1 MSCIYFKKICRYI
14 RTTRQNKNFILKIM
28 TILEF
33 WQLDQKKYTK
43 ENIKEMFQETYENEF
58 IDNYEKWSNIIKES
72 NDFVNYF
79 IVGNINENFNK
90 KNQFIIEYDFFIH
103 ELFNKSFKCIDQN
116 NEITAVDITTIINDI
131 MLDAAEKSNEMYKKN
146 TYNISSLLES
156 IKTFNVK

>member
-1 MSCIYFKKICRYI
+1 
-14 RTTRQNKNFILKIM
+14 M

-72 NDFVNYF
+72 NDFVNDF

-146 TYNISSLLES
+146 TYNISSLLQS

>member
-72 NDFVNYF
+72 NDFVNDF

-146 TYNISSLLES
+146 TYNISSLLQS